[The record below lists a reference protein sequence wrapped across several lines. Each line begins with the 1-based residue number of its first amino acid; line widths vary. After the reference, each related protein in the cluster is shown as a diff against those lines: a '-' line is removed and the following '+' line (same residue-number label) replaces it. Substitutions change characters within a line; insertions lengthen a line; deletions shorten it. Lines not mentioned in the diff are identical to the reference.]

1 VDRPLTAKRQRARPA
16 KVEPPSLTI
25 AEAEKRGYTEAEVHS
40 KLFEPDMVAL
50 GYPRRTN
57 TQADGEWFQEQ
68 RTLALR
74 RLRSKRDRGH
84 HDGLYLIGNS
94 PVVLCELKRYDALD
108 SPKAVEE
115 AKRQLIEYALSED
128 FEVPPPFLVLYCGRP
143 ERTTFWLRKAIAEGT
158 LADESAYEELG
169 SEIWSWDRITEF
181 HLKGEFAKEEVG
193 ADRLLEILLHHLD
206 QIEDDL
212 RKDVAQA
219 VRIVATEEPPGIV
232 SDFGRFLLEHD
243 EARRRMTELYQRK
256 LAEVPKV
263 SEKAVV
269 EEMVTQ
275 AALNYLD
282 KVFFLN
288 LCEERNLAGF
298 YRILREFL
306 PQTRS
311 VTSPTTAVA
320 FLGLLRR
327 KIIDA
332 AGPVWDGEEEAAYR
346 SLRAELTSELREHVI
361 DQDNWSEVIRVAF
374 DLAQEEFPLVY
385 REDAYD
391 LFRPSS
397 DTVAELVYDLS
408 TKSFVRLTNQHVG
421 NIYQGLLS
429 SRRRGAAGKSGRQ
442 VQQAKLGAFYTPSE
456 DVAYMVSKLGLTA
469 DSRVLDPCMGSGH
482 FLEGIYEALMAL
494 HLERG
499 VAPADAHREIVSR
512 QIFGGDIDGF
522 ATSLAAIRMFLLDEF
537 GTRARPNLYVHDML
551 LHSPERP
558 GDELFSFEVLS
569 VEGTEKAEAQLA
581 VSSDPDVD
589 DLQPIDEIEFD
600 AVVGNPPYGARKP
613 DYKKSIYARLYGAR
627 EADRKK
633 GSVGTGDKETYSM
646 FFASAIERLREGGRV
661 CLITNDSF
669 RTLTTHAALRRH
681 ILDRCKIVEV
691 LLTDTRHFEGV
702 SFQFAGM
709 AITTLEKCSDQ
720 EARKGNVIRLVD
732 QIRDPSEFA
741 NPDAALVTELRQ
753 EDYEALPETPFFVGV
768 PEELVQAAKGSARV
782 SEVATGRVGLQTG
795 DDKHFLAGI
804 GAPFSGLEK
813 VITAEDLAEQVP
825 ADEQAKGIA
834 PNRPHWVPFAKGEG
848 FGEYW
853 RDPRVGIDWSQSS
866 VQELERRAGLAAGTA
881 RKTYFRNRDF
891 FFRPALTYSVI
902 SSGRVSARLMPAG
915 WVFGHKG
922 SAIFPKEGR
931 CSNLFLLGYLNSA
944 LATYFMKKMVNTT
957 ATADIGYVEKLPYRE
972 PPGDLEKEVEQRVAA
987 IVEKLKADPSAD
999 VGSLRAEI
1007 DERIFDLF
1015 EIRDSRETVRR
1026 FYSQIGKAAPA
1037 ESTEERQEASE

>member
-1 VDRPLTAKRQRARPA
+1 M
-16 KVEPPSLTI
+16 KVEPPSLAI
-25 AEAEKRGYTEAEVHS
+25 PEAEKRTYTEAEVHS
-40 KLFEPDMVAL
+40 KLFEADMVAL

-108 SPKAVEE
+108 SPKALEE
-115 AKRQLIEYALSED
+115 AKRQLIGYALSED
-128 FEVPPPFLVLYCGRP
+128 FESPPPFLVLYCGRP
-143 ERTTFWLRKAIAEGT
+143 DRTTFWMRKALAEGT

-169 SEIWSWDRITEF
+169 SDIWSWDRIAQF
-181 HLKGEFAKEEVG
+181 HLKGEFAKEEVD

-206 QIEDDL
+206 RIEDDL

-219 VRIVATEEPPGIV
+219 VRIVASEEPPGIV

-256 LAEVPKV
+256 LAEVPRV
-263 SEKAVV
+263 SEAAVV

-288 LCEERNLAGF
+288 LCEERNLPGF

-311 VTSPTTAVA
+311 VTTPTTAVA

-327 KIIDA
+327 KIIDT
-332 AGPVWDGEEEAAYR
+332 AGPAVWNEEEETAYR
-346 SLRAELTSELREHVI
+346 SLRGELTSEVREHVI
-361 DQDNWSEVIRVAF
+361 GQDNWSEVIRVAF

-391 LFRPSS
+391 LFRPGSE
-397 DTVAELVYDLS
+397 TVAELVYDLS
-408 TKSFVRLTNQHVG
+408 TKSFVKLTNEHVG

-469 DSRVLDPCMGSGH
+469 DSKVLDPCMGSGH

-499 VAPADAHREIVSR
+499 VSPADAHPQIVSR
-512 QIFGGDIDGF
+512 QNNGGDVDSI
-522 ATSLAAIRMFLLDEF
+522 ATTHSAIRMFLLDEY
-537 GTRARPNLYVHDML
+537 GTGARPNLYVHDML

-589 DLQPIDEIEFD
+589 DLQPIDEIVFD

-613 DYKKSIYARLYGAR
+613 DYKKTIYARLYGAR
-627 EADRKK
+627 EADRRK

-669 RTLTTHAALRRH
+669 RTLTTHASLRRH
-681 ILDRCKIVEV
+681 LLDRCKIVEV

-709 AITTLEKCSDQ
+709 AITTLEKCSDEQ
-720 EARKGNVIRLVD
+720 ARRDNVMRLVD
-732 QIRDPSEFA
+732 RIRDPAEFA
-741 NPDAALVTELRQ
+741 TPDPSLVTELRQ

-768 PEELVQAAKGSARV
+768 PEELVEAAKGSARL
-782 SEVATGRVGLQTG
+782 ADFARGRVGLQTG

-804 GAPFSGLEK
+804 GTTFTGLEK
-813 VITAEDLAEQVP
+813 VVP
-825 ADEQAKGIA
+825 AEELAGEVSAEERAQGIPA
-834 PNRPHWVPFAKGEG
+834 NRPHWVPFAKGEG

-853 RDPRVGIDWSQSS
+853 REPQVAIDWSQSS
-866 VQELERRAGLAAGTA
+866 VEELERRAGLATGTS

-902 SSGRVSARLMPAG
+902 SSGRVSARLMPEG

-922 SAIFPKEGR
+922 SAIFPEEG

-957 ATADIGYVEKLPYRE
+957 ATADIGYVEKLPYRD
-972 PPGDLEKEVEQRVAA
+972 PPAELEKEVEERVAA
-987 IVEKLKADPSAD
+987 IVERLKADPDAD
-999 VGSLRAEI
+999 LAELRAEI
-1007 DERIFDLF
+1007 DARIFDLF
-1015 EIRDSRETVRR
+1015 EIRESRETVLS

-1037 ESTEERQEASE
+1037 ETAEELQEASE